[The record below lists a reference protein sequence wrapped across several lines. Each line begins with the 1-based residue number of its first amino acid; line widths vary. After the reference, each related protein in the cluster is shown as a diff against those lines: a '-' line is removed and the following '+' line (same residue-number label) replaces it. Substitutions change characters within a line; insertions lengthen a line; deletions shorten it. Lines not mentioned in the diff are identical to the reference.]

1 VPYLGEAL
9 GNVSVLT
16 NVTLKQLIEEA
27 PVRWP
32 TIWDE
37 TVERKNCLIL
47 LPRKSRPEMEQHGFY
62 VEHKHPVF
70 GLFYR
75 PRDEA
80 NTIRSR
86 GIDPL
91 SASYQFLNIAVSD
104 LDLWVNELI
113 SNNDYEKVST
123 IIEPLPSNAVSS
135 IRLGFEAFEM
145 ETYAHKS
152 LDYFGHLPLVMPPHS
167 LVSKAFLSIPDIVP
181 LTPSISEPEEVQEI
195 KEQVTT
201 TPVVEEVPSIEND
214 EFLEEKT
221 VQIEEEAPITSN
233 EIPEENTSPAPKA
246 IVEEQTSLPEVGVE
260 SEFRMI
266 VQKLMAEGLD
276 HQAIMENT
284 EFQDISDRATAA
296 GINTW
301 ELFLKLAT

>member
-1 VPYLGEAL
+1 M

-32 TIWDE
+32 TLWDE
-37 TVERKNCLIL
+37 NVERTNCLIL
-47 LPRKSRPEMEQHGFY
+47 LPRKSRPEIEQHGFY

-70 GLFYR
+70 ALFYR

-104 LDLWVNELI
+104 LELWVNDLI
-113 SNNDYEKVST
+113 SNQDYEKIT
-123 IIEPLPSNAVSS
+123 TTIEPLPSNAISS

-145 ETYAHKS
+145 TTYAHKS
-152 LDYFGHLPLVMPPHS
+152 LDYFGKLPLVMPPYS

-181 LTPSISEPEEVQEI
+181 ITPTIAEPEEIKEIEEEVQNMPIVEEEPAKEIEEI
-195 KEQVTT
+195 KEEKTEIE
-201 TPVVEEVPSIEND
+201 VEEV
-214 EFLEEKT
+214 KT
-221 VQIEEEAPITSN
+221 
-233 EIPEENTSPAPKA
+233 PASPKA
-246 IVEEQTSLPEVGVE
+246 IVEEQTSLPGVGVE

-266 VQKLMAEGLD
+266 VQKLIAEGLD

>member
-1 VPYLGEAL
+1 M

-32 TIWDE
+32 TLWDE
-37 TVERKNCLIL
+37 NVERTNCLIL
-47 LPRKSRPEMEQHGFY
+47 LPRKSRPEIEQHGFY

-70 GLFYR
+70 ALFYR

-86 GIDPL
+86 GVDPL

-104 LDLWVNELI
+104 LELWVNDLV
-113 SNNDYEKVST
+113 SNQDYEKITT
-123 IIEPLPSNAVSS
+123 IIEPLPSNAISS

-145 ETYAHKS
+145 TTYAHKS
-152 LDYFGHLPLVMPPHS
+152 LDYFGKLPLVMPPSS

-181 LTPSISEPEEVQEI
+181 ITPTIAEPEEIKEIEEEVQNMPIVEEEPAKEIEEI
-195 KEQVTT
+195 KEEKIEIE
-201 TPVVEEVPSIEND
+201 VEEV
-214 EFLEEKT
+214 KT
-221 VQIEEEAPITSN
+221 PPPT
-233 EIPEENTSPAPKA
+233 KA
-246 IVEEQTSLPEVGVE
+246 IVEEQTSLPGVGVE

-266 VQKLMAEGLD
+266 VQKLIAEGLD

>member
-1 VPYLGEAL
+1 M

-32 TIWDE
+32 TLWDE
-37 TVERKNCLIL
+37 NVERTNCLIL
-47 LPRKSRPEMEQHGFY
+47 LPRKSRPEIEQHGFY

-70 GLFYR
+70 ALFYR

-104 LDLWVNELI
+104 LELWVNDLV
-113 SNNDYEKVST
+113 SNQDYEKITT
-123 IIEPLPSNAVSS
+123 IIEPLPSNAISS

-145 ETYAHKS
+145 TTYAHKS
-152 LDYFGHLPLVMPPHS
+152 LDYFGKLPLVMPPSS

-181 LTPSISEPEEVQEI
+181 ITPTIAEPEEIKEIEEEVQNMPIVEEEPAKEIEEI
-195 KEQVTT
+195 KEEKIEIE
-201 TPVVEEVPSIEND
+201 VEEV
-214 EFLEEKT
+214 KT
-221 VQIEEEAPITSN
+221 PPPT
-233 EIPEENTSPAPKA
+233 KA
-246 IVEEQTSLPEVGVE
+246 IVEEQTSLPGVGVE

-266 VQKLMAEGLD
+266 VQKLIAEGLD

>member
-1 VPYLGEAL
+1 M

-32 TIWDE
+32 TLWDE
-37 TVERKNCLIL
+37 NVERTNCLIL
-47 LPRKSRPEMEQHGFY
+47 LPRKSRPEIEQHGFY

-70 GLFYR
+70 ALFYR

-86 GIDPL
+86 GVDPL

-104 LDLWVNELI
+104 LELWVNDLV
-113 SNNDYEKVST
+113 SNQDYEKITT
-123 IIEPLPSNAVSS
+123 IIEPLPSNAISS

-145 ETYAHKS
+145 TTYAHKS
-152 LDYFGHLPLVMPPHS
+152 LDYFGKLPLVMPPSS

-181 LTPSISEPEEVQEI
+181 ITPTIAEPEEI
-195 KEQVTT
+195 KEIEEEVQNMPIVEEE
-201 TPVVEEVPSIEND
+201 PAKEIEEMKEEKIEIEVEEV
-214 EFLEEKT
+214 KT
-221 VQIEEEAPITSN
+221 PPPT
-233 EIPEENTSPAPKA
+233 KA
-246 IVEEQTSLPEVGVE
+246 IVEEQTSLPGVGVE

-266 VQKLMAEGLD
+266 VQKLIAEGLD

>member
-1 VPYLGEAL
+1 M

-37 TVERKNCLIL
+37 KEKRTTCLIL
-47 LPRKSRPEMEQHGFY
+47 LPRKSRPEMEQHGFF

-80 NTIRSR
+80 KILKTR
-86 GIDPL
+86 GFDPL
-91 SASYQFLNIAVSD
+91 SASYQFLNISESD
-104 LDLWVNELI
+104 LDLWTNELL
-113 SNNDYEKVST
+113 NKQGYEKNST
-123 IIEPLPSNAVSS
+123 IIEPLPSNVISS

-145 ETYAHKS
+145 VTFAHNS
-152 LDYFGHLPLVMPPHS
+152 LDHLGKLPVVMPPPS

-181 LTPSISEPEEVQEI
+181 
-195 KEQVTT
+195 T
-201 TPVVEEVPSIEND
+201 TPEVFEETIEENESDSAPIIETPPITETMENTEVVKNEVP
-214 EFLEEKT
+214 EEKT
-221 VQIEEEAPITSN
+221 PT
-233 EIPEENTSPAPKA
+233 PKA
-246 IVEEQTSLPEVGVE
+246 IVEEQISLPGVGVE
-260 SEFRMI
+260 SEFRII

-296 GINTW
+296 GVNTW

>member
-1 VPYLGEAL
+1 M

-32 TIWDE
+32 TLWDE
-37 TVERKNCLIL
+37 NVERTNCLIL
-47 LPRKSRPEMEQHGFY
+47 LPRKSRPEIEQHGFY

-70 GLFYR
+70 ALFYR

-86 GIDPL
+86 GVDPL

-104 LDLWVNELI
+104 LELWVNDLV
-113 SNNDYEKVST
+113 SNQDYEKITT
-123 IIEPLPSNAVSS
+123 IIEPLPSNAISS

-145 ETYAHKS
+145 TTYAHKS
-152 LDYFGHLPLVMPPHS
+152 LDYFGKLPLVMPPSS
-167 LVSKAFLSIPDIVP
+167 LVSKAFLSIPDIAP
-181 LTPSISEPEEVQEI
+181 ITPTIAEPEEIKEIEEEVQNMPIVEEEPAKEIEEI
-195 KEQVTT
+195 KEEKIEIE
-201 TPVVEEVPSIEND
+201 VEEV
-214 EFLEEKT
+214 KT
-221 VQIEEEAPITSN
+221 
-233 EIPEENTSPAPKA
+233 PAPTKA
-246 IVEEQTSLPEVGVE
+246 IVEEQTSLPGVGVE

-266 VQKLMAEGLD
+266 VQKLIAEGLD

>member
-1 VPYLGEAL
+1 MPCLGEAL

-37 TVERKNCLIL
+37 NVERTNCLIL
-47 LPRKSRPEMEQHGFY
+47 LPRKSRPEIEQHGFY
-62 VEHKHPVF
+62 VEHKYPVF
-70 GLFYR
+70 ALFYR

-104 LDLWVNELI
+104 LELWVKDLI

-123 IIEPLPSNAVSS
+123 IIEPLPSNAISS
-135 IRLGFEAFEM
+135 IRLGFEDFEM

-152 LDYFGHLPLVMPPHS
+152 LDYFGRLPLVMPPSS

-181 LTPSISEPEEVQEI
+181 LTPTIAEPKEVQE
-195 KEQVTT
+195 QVISTS
-201 TPVVEEVPSIEND
+201 VVEEIPTKEIE
-214 EFLEEKT
+214 EVKEEKLPLI
-221 VQIEEEAPITSN
+221 IEEQ
-233 EIPEENTSPAPKA
+233 TSPTPKA
-246 IVEEQTSLPEVGVE
+246 IVEEQTSLPGVGVE

-266 VQKLMAEGLD
+266 VQKLMADGLD
-276 HQAIMENT
+276 HQSIMENT

>member
-1 VPYLGEAL
+1 M

-32 TIWDE
+32 TLWDE
-37 TVERKNCLIL
+37 NVERTNCLIL
-47 LPRKSRPEMEQHGFY
+47 LPRKSRPEIEQHGFY

-70 GLFYR
+70 ALFYR

-104 LDLWVNELI
+104 LELWVNDLV
-113 SNNDYEKVST
+113 SNQDYEKITT
-123 IIEPLPSNAVSS
+123 IIEPLPSNAISS

-145 ETYAHKS
+145 TTYAHKS
-152 LDYFGHLPLVMPPHS
+152 LDYFGKLPLVMPPSS

-181 LTPSISEPEEVQEI
+181 ITPTIAEPEEIKEIEEEVQDMPIVEEEPAKEIEEI
-195 KEQVTT
+195 KEEKIEIE
-201 TPVVEEVPSIEND
+201 VEEV
-214 EFLEEKT
+214 KT
-221 VQIEEEAPITSN
+221 
-233 EIPEENTSPAPKA
+233 PAPTKA
-246 IVEEQTSLPEVGVE
+246 IVEEQTSLPGVGVE

-266 VQKLMAEGLD
+266 VQKLIAEGLD

>member
-1 VPYLGEAL
+1 M

-37 TVERKNCLIL
+37 KEKRTTCLIL
-47 LPRKSRPEMEQHGFY
+47 LPRKSRPEMEQHGFF
-62 VEHKHPVF
+62 VDHKHPVF

-80 NTIRSR
+80 KILKSR
-86 GIDPL
+86 GFDPL
-91 SASYQFLNIAVSD
+91 SASYQFLNIAESD
-104 LDLWVNELI
+104 LELWTTDLLNKQG
-113 SNNDYEKVST
+113 YEKTST
-123 IIEPLPSNAVSS
+123 IIEPLPSNAISS
-135 IRLGFEAFEM
+135 IRLSFEAFEM
-145 ETYAHKS
+145 VTFAQES
-152 LDYFGHLPLVMPPHS
+152 LDYLGKLPVVMPPAS
-167 LVSKAFLSIPDIVP
+167 LVSKAFLSIPDI
-181 LTPSISEPEEVQEI
+181 TPITPEIIEEVIQEVI
-195 KEQVTT
+195 
-201 TPVVEEVPSIEND
+201 PEND
-214 EFLEEKT
+214 EVST
-221 VQIEEEAPITSN
+221 PIIETPPISEIMENNDGAIN
-233 EIPEENTSPAPKA
+233 EVPEVKNTPVPKA
-246 IVEEQTSLPEVGVE
+246 IVEEQISLPGVGVE

-276 HQAIMENT
+276 HQAIMENN

-296 GINTW
+296 GVNTW

>member
-1 VPYLGEAL
+1 L

-32 TIWDE
+32 TLWDE
-37 TVERKNCLIL
+37 NVERTNCLIL
-47 LPRKSRPEMEQHGFY
+47 LPRKSRPEIEQHGFY

-70 GLFYR
+70 ALFYR

-86 GIDPL
+86 GVDPL

-104 LDLWVNELI
+104 LELWVNDLV
-113 SNNDYEKVST
+113 SNQDYEKITT
-123 IIEPLPSNAVSS
+123 IIEPLPSNAISS

-145 ETYAHKS
+145 TTYAHKS
-152 LDYFGHLPLVMPPHS
+152 LDYFGKLPLVMPPSS

-181 LTPSISEPEEVQEI
+181 ITPTIAEPEEIKEIEEEVQNMPIVEEEPAKEIEEI
-195 KEQVTT
+195 KEEKIEIE
-201 TPVVEEVPSIEND
+201 VEEV
-214 EFLEEKT
+214 KT
-221 VQIEEEAPITSN
+221 
-233 EIPEENTSPAPKA
+233 PAPTKA
-246 IVEEQTSLPEVGVE
+246 IVEEQTSLPGVGVE

-266 VQKLMAEGLD
+266 VQKLIAEGLD

>member
-1 VPYLGEAL
+1 M

-27 PVRWP
+27 PIRWP
-32 TIWDE
+32 TLWDE
-37 TVERKNCLIL
+37 AVERTNCLVL
-47 LPRKSRPEMEQHGFY
+47 LPRKSRPEMEQHGFF
-62 VEHKHPVF
+62 VEHKHPIF

-80 NTIRSR
+80 NTLRSR

-104 LDLWVNELI
+104 LGLWMNDLVSEH
-113 SNNDYEKVST
+113 DYELTST
-123 IIEPLPSNAVSS
+123 IIEPLPSTAISS
-135 IRLGFEAFEM
+135 IRLAFEAFEM
-145 ETYAHKS
+145 RTYAHKS
-152 LDYFGHLPLVMPPHS
+152 LDYFGSLPLVMPPSS

-181 LTPSISEPEEVQEI
+181 IMQTKIEP
-195 KEQVTT
+195 KE
-201 TPVVEEVPSIEND
+201 END
-214 EFLEEKT
+214 ELIQEVESTPSVEKT
-221 VQIEEEAPITSN
+221 PPI
-233 EIPEENTSPAPKA
+233 EIPEDELQNQPISEEVKTTPTPRA
-246 IVEEQTSLPEVGVE
+246 IVEEQKSLPGIGVE
-260 SEFRMI
+260 AEFRMI
-266 VQKLMAEGLD
+266 VQKLMGEGLN
-276 HQAIMENT
+276 HQQIMENN

>member
-1 VPYLGEAL
+1 M

-32 TIWDE
+32 TLWDE
-37 TVERKNCLIL
+37 NVERTNCLIL
-47 LPRKSRPEMEQHGFY
+47 LPRKSRPDIEQHGFY

-70 GLFYR
+70 ALFYR

-104 LDLWVNELI
+104 LELWVNDLV
-113 SNNDYEKVST
+113 SNQDYEKITT
-123 IIEPLPSNAVSS
+123 IIEPLPSNAISS

-145 ETYAHKS
+145 TTYAHKS
-152 LDYFGHLPLVMPPHS
+152 LDYFGKLPLVMPPSS

-181 LTPSISEPEEVQEI
+181 ITPTIAEPEEIKEIEEEVQDMPIVEEEPAKEIEEI
-195 KEQVTT
+195 KEEKIEIE
-201 TPVVEEVPSIEND
+201 VEEV
-214 EFLEEKT
+214 KT
-221 VQIEEEAPITSN
+221 
-233 EIPEENTSPAPKA
+233 PAPTKA
-246 IVEEQTSLPEVGVE
+246 IVEEQTSLPGVGVE

-266 VQKLMAEGLD
+266 VQKLIAEGLD

>member
-1 VPYLGEAL
+1 L

-32 TIWDE
+32 TLWDE
-37 TVERKNCLIL
+37 NVERTNCLIL
-47 LPRKSRPEMEQHGFY
+47 LPRKSRPEIEQHGFY

-70 GLFYR
+70 ALFYR

-104 LDLWVNELI
+104 LELWVNDLV
-113 SNNDYEKVST
+113 SNQDYEKITT
-123 IIEPLPSNAVSS
+123 IIEPLPSNAISS

-145 ETYAHKS
+145 TTYAHKS
-152 LDYFGHLPLVMPPHS
+152 LDYFGKLPLVMPPSS

-181 LTPSISEPEEVQEI
+181 ITPTIAEPEEIKEIEEEVQDMPIVEEEPAKEIEEI
-195 KEQVTT
+195 KEEKIEIE
-201 TPVVEEVPSIEND
+201 VEEV
-214 EFLEEKT
+214 KT
-221 VQIEEEAPITSN
+221 
-233 EIPEENTSPAPKA
+233 PAPTKA
-246 IVEEQTSLPEVGVE
+246 IVEEQTSLPGVGVE

-266 VQKLMAEGLD
+266 VQKLIAEGLD

>member
-1 VPYLGEAL
+1 M

-27 PVRWP
+27 PIRWP
-32 TIWDE
+32 TLWDE
-37 TVERKNCLIL
+37 GIERINCLVL
-47 LPRKSRPEMEQHGFY
+47 LPRKSRPEMEQHGFF
-62 VEHKHPVF
+62 VEHKHPIF

-80 NTIRSR
+80 NTLRSR

-104 LDLWVNELI
+104 LGLWMNDLVANQ
-113 SNNDYEKVST
+113 DYELTST

-135 IRLGFEAFEM
+135 IRLAFESFEM
-145 ETYAHKS
+145 KTYAHKS
-152 LDYFGHLPLVMPPHS
+152 LDYFGSLPLVMPPSS

-181 LTPSISEPEEVQEI
+181 IMQSTIEPKEESNEMISDVESAPIIENTPPIEVKEEEI
-195 KEQVTT
+195 K
-201 TPVVEEVPSIEND
+201 
-214 EFLEEKT
+214 
-221 VQIEEEAPITSN
+221 IEEEIKSEPVIEEEIKANTAPRS
-233 EIPEENTSPAPKA
+233 
-246 IVEEQTSLPEVGVE
+246 IVEEQKSLPGIGVE
-260 SEFRMI
+260 AEFRMI
-266 VQKLMAEGLD
+266 VQKLMGEGLD
-276 HQAIMENT
+276 HQQIMENN

-296 GINTW
+296 GVNTW